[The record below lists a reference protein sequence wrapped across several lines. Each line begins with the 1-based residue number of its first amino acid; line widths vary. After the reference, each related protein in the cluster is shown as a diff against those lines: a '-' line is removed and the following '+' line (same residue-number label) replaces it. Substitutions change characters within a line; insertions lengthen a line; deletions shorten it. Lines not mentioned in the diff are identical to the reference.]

1 MTKDEELELEELVR
15 AVASIGVSGGDR
27 KKFVGAMLREH
38 RTLQQ
43 SFTKLVVDWLVAL
56 SESNYDM
63 RNEASV
69 KLAQALVPV
78 IEDMPGLPYI

>member
-1 MTKDEELELEELVR
+1 MTKEEEIRELAS
-15 AVASIGVSGGDR
+15 AVANLGVSGGDR
-27 KKFVGAMLREH
+27 HKFVDAMLREH

-43 SFTKLVVDWLVAL
+43 AFTKLVVDWLKAL
-56 SESNYDM
+56 SESRYDL